1 VALICFGDH
10 IGAKARR
17 HIAHFGFES
26 PRERQ
31 SFQLLREKARKANRA
46 LPIFCLL
53 SHPEYFMTETC
64 DEVRVGKPRATDTI
78 WGSGVGIAS
87 GAPSSSMT

>member
-1 VALICFGDH
+1 
-10 IGAKARR
+10 
-17 HIAHFGFES
+17 
-26 PRERQ
+26 
-31 SFQLLREKARKANRA
+31 